1 MKTRFKIL
9 MLAAAGLA
17 IPALVQ
23 ADGTELWKKHCAMCH
38 GVDGTGHTMMGKR
51 LGLKDYTDPAVQ
63 AKMTDEEI
71 AKFTK
76 EGVKNDA
83 GKQVMKPFAGKLSDD
98 EVTELVAH
106 IRSFKKG

>member
-9 MLAAAGLA
+9 IMAAAGLA

-38 GVDGTGHTMMGKR
+38 GIDGTGHTMMGKK

-71 AKFTK
+71 AKAIK
-76 EGVKNDA
+76 DGVKNDA
-83 GKQVMKPFAGKLSDD
+83 GKQVMRPYGSKLSDSSS
-98 EVTELVAH
+98 T
-106 IRSFKKG
+106 